1 MTQII
6 LDIKD
11 DSILPAL
18 EKTLSLL
25 KGVKVEKV
33 TDGPNKQT
41 RKAVNEAK
49 MGKVVRSKGSKEMFA
64 SLKK

>member
-33 TDGPNKQT
+33 ADGPNQQT
-41 RKAVNEAK
+41 RKAINEAK
-49 MGKVVRSKGSKEMFA
+49 AGNVVRSKGSKEMFA

>member
-33 TDGPNKQT
+33 ADGPNIQT
-41 RKAVNEAK
+41 RKAINAAK
-49 MGKVVRSKGSKEMFA
+49 AGKVVRSKSSKEMFA